1 MRIVFLSCFIVV
13 SVFSNAQYKTFRI
26 SDKGDTLNAVDMKGQ
41 KQGKWIVRAPALRG
55 EPGYEEEGIF
65 VNDLKE
71 GTWRRFNLMGD
82 PIAIENYRWGNKNG
96 ISRYYTIE
104 GLEREENWRA
114 INPGKAYD
122 TIDVVDPVNPNKY
135 EKVVVKNEGA
145 SLRHGTWR
153 YFYPPTGK
161 LLGTE
166 NYFLDK
172 LREPGSTDT
181 VTGLVK
187 VPAIDTAKAKPKPKE
202 VLDFEKK
209 TSGKKK
215 ALREGRTGG

>member
-1 MRIVFLSCFIVV
+1 
-13 SVFSNAQYKTFRI
+13 
-26 SDKGDTLNAVDMKGQ
+26 
-41 KQGKWIVRAPALRG
+41 
-55 EPGYEEEGIF
+55 
-65 VNDLKE
+65 
-71 GTWRRFNLMGD
+71 
-82 PIAIENYRWGNKNG
+82 
-96 ISRYYTIE
+96 
-104 GLEREENWRA
+104 
-114 INPGKAYD
+114 
-122 TIDVVDPVNPNKY
+122 
-135 EKVVVKNEGA
+135 
-145 SLRHGTWR
+145 
-153 YFYPPTGK
+153 
-161 LLGTE
+161 LGTE